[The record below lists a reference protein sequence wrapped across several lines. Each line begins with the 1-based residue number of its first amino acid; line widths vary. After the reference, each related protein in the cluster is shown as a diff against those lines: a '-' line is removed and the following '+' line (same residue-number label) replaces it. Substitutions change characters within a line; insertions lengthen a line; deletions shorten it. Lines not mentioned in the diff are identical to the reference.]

1 MKDKI
6 AVVTGGSRGIGKAI
20 CLKLAKE
27 GANIVF
33 NYVVNENAAKET
45 ANECKDFGV
54 EVITVQGDVSKP
66 EDCKKIIDTAIENF
80 GKVDILVNNA
90 GITRDNILMMMS
102 DEEFDDVISTN
113 LKGTY
118 LMMKQVAR
126 PMMKKRY
133 GRIINLSS
141 VVGIM
146 GNPGQVNY
154 AASKAGVIG
163 MTKSFA
169 KEIATKG
176 VTVNAVAPGFI
187 ITDMTKE
194 ISENA
199 ANAINAQIPM
209 QRRGEPSDI
218 ANAVSFL
225 AKEESSYI
233 TGQVINVDGGML

>member
-163 MTKSFA
+163 MTKSFS

>member
-1 MKDKI
+1 MKGRT
-6 AVVTGGSRGIGKAI
+6 AVVTGGSRGIGRAVCI
-20 CLKLAKE
+20 RLAKE

-33 NYVVNENAAKET
+33 SYVSNADAAAKT
-45 ANECKDFGV
+45 AEECKALGA
-54 EVITVQGDVSKP
+54 EVVSVKGDVAKK
-66 EDCKKIIDTAIENF
+66 EDCENLIKIATENF
-80 GKVDILVNNA
+80 GKIDILVNNA

-102 DEEFDDVISTN
+102 DEEFDEVIQTN

-118 LMMKQVAR
+118 MMMKQMAR

-187 ITDMTKE
+187 ITDMTGE
-194 ISENA
+194 LSEEA
-199 ANAINAQIPM
+199 AKAINAQIPM
-209 QRRGEPSDI
+209 QKRGIPEDI
-218 ANAVSFL
+218 ANAVAFL